1 MITDTIDLSGLAT
14 YFTDPSSG
22 SLNLASGATGV
33 TTALSSPL
41 KGGQQWEVSG
51 LDFVFDTDQ
60 AAQMLKRQT
69 DPILE
74 IGVIRELLPG
84 HYRDAYK
91 TRVHAISGQEDFS
104 GGVLENAFLSD
115 VQGVLTLV
123 ASDQDTCRWLSKSF
137 DLVTPS
143 DIDAIAWHM
152 AVSKRTHDGA
162 FTYTARLHVVDEG
175 GSANIIDLVV
185 NADPADKSFA
195 DGLGLSGIVS
205 FQFEFIAKVR
215 ASTHFSERRRGRLED
230 GVGLPLLHGVSVLEE
245 IDSALRFHSLSEML
259 SIGAFDPPVELAA
272 SGVQTMR
279 FSANL
284 QAVLN
289 TSKTLD
295 AGAGHFERIALAVN
309 AAAFTHFEARIIGEE
324 MITRLQD

>member
-22 SLNLASGATGV
+22 SLNLASGSTGV
-33 TTALSSPL
+33 TSALSPPL
-41 KGGQQWEVSG
+41 KSGQQWEVSG

-104 GGVLENAFLSD
+104 DGVLENAFLSD

-123 ASDQDTCRWLSKSF
+123 ASDQDTCRWLSKPF
-137 DLVTPS
+137 DLVTPGH
-143 DIDAIAWHM
+143 IDTVAWHM

-162 FTYTARLHVVDEG
+162 FTYTARLHVVDES
-175 GSANIIDLVV
+175 GSADVIDLLV
-185 NADPADKSFA
+185 NADPAHKSFA
-195 DGLGLSGIVS
+195 EGLNLSGIVS
-205 FQFEFIAKVR
+205 FQFEFIAKVS
-215 ASTHFSERRRGRLED
+215 ASTYFSERRRGRLEE
-230 GVGLPLLHGVSVLEE
+230 GAGLPLLHGVSVLEE
-245 IDSALRFHSLSEML
+245 IDSALCFHSLSEML
-259 SIGAFDPPVELAA
+259 NIGAFDPPADFTA
-272 SGVQTMR
+272 SGAQTLR
-279 FSANL
+279 FSANV
-284 QAVLN
+284 QAILN

-295 AGAGHFERIALAVN
+295 AGVGHFERVELAVN

>member
-1 MITDTIDLSGLAT
+1 MITDTIDLSGLPT
-14 YFTDPSSG
+14 YFTDASTG
-22 SLNLASGATGV
+22 GLNLALAATGV
-33 TTALSSPL
+33 LTALSPPL
-41 KGGQQWEVSG
+41 RSGQQWEVSG

-60 AAQMLKRQT
+60 ATQLLKRQT

-84 HYRDAYK
+84 HYRNAYK

-104 GGVLENAFLSD
+104 DGVLENAFLSD

-123 ASDQDTCRWLSKSF
+123 ASDQDTCRWLSKPF
-137 DLVTPS
+137 DLITPS
-143 DIDAIAWHM
+143 KIDAVAWHM

-162 FTYTARLHVVDEG
+162 FTYTARLHTVDESG
-175 GSANIIDLVV
+175 ATNVIDLVV
-185 NADPADKSFA
+185 NADPAQKSFA
-195 DGLGLSGIVS
+195 EGLNLSGIVS
-205 FQFEFIAKVR
+205 FQFEFIAEVN
-215 ASTHFSERRRGRLED
+215 ASTYFSERRRGRLED
-230 GVGLPLLHGVSVLEE
+230 GAGLPLLHGVSVLEE
-245 IDSALRFHSLSEML
+245 IESSLRFHSLSEML
-259 SIGAFDPPVELAA
+259 NVGVFDPLVDFAA
-272 SGVQTMR
+272 SGAQTLR

-284 QAVLN
+284 QAILN

-295 AGAGHFERIALAVN
+295 AVAGRFERIELAVN